1 MKKIT
6 FTLFSLLFT
15 FCLMA
20 QAPLKMSYQAI
31 VRDANGQLI
40 TNSTVGMRISII
52 KDDPDGPV
60 QYAETHTP
68 TTNANGL
75 ATLEIG
81 DGTPVSS
88 GTFFSIEWRSGS
100 HYVQTETDPNG
111 GTNYTIS
118 GTSQLLSVPYALY
131 SNIAGVSTAW
141 TRVGDNV
148 ASVPSGNVGIGT
160 GAFIPES
167 KLQVEGAD
175 HAIRIYGT
183 QGSFDHGGTLH
194 FGDGNIVYLEEY
206 EDDNLKLKANKTW
219 VDSDVWVGP
228 DPFVLNTGVDASKF
242 EVKGAQVAIRGQ
254 VSVISANTNWN
265 RGVVGSVQGGWG
277 TNYGVFGAASNGITC
292 VGVYGSGGSDVGA
305 TGVHG
310 FGQGTFSTGVYGEA
324 NGNVSFAGS
333 FNGNLTYTGNLT
345 GPSDAKLK
353 KEVMALDGAL
363 ERVLQLQPKTYYFK
377 TDEFTDLNLPT
388 GAQMG
393 FIAQEVQDIF
403 PGVVHETAHVA
414 HPKPG
419 EETEL
424 RITEYISI
432 NYLSFIPVLTKAIQE
447 QQEEIGSLKKENE
460 TLKVRMDRLEALVE
474 DLQK

>member
-20 QAPLKMSYQAI
+20 QAPIKMSYQAI

-40 TNSTVGMRISII
+40 TNSTVGMRISIL
-52 KDDPDGPV
+52 KDSPTGPV
-60 QYAETHTP
+60 QYAETHTS

-75 ATLEIG
+75 VTLEIG
-81 DGTPVSS
+81 EGTPVSG
-88 GTFFSIEWRSGS
+88 GTFFSVEWQSGS

-141 TRVGDNV
+141 TLVGNHV

-160 GAFIPES
+160 GGFIPQS
-167 KLQVEGAD
+167 KLQVEAD
-175 HAIRIYGT
+175 DAIRIYGT
-183 QGSFDHGGTLH
+183 QGSFDHGGTIH
-194 FGDGNIVYLEEY
+194 FGDGNIVYLKEY
-206 EDDNLKLKANKTW
+206 EDDNLKLRANKTW

-228 DPFVLNTGVDASKF
+228 DPFQLNTGVDASKF
-242 EVKGAQVAIRGQ
+242 EVKGEQVAIRGQ
-254 VSVISANTNWN
+254 VSVPSDNSNSN
-265 RGVVGSVQGGWG
+265 SGVEGFVQGGLG
-277 TNYGVFGAASNGITC
+277 FNT
-292 VGVYGSGGSDVGA
+292 GVYGYAGNGAVTRGVLGFGSNAFTGA
-305 TGVHG
+305 TGVYG
-310 FGQGTFSTGVYGEA
+310 FGQGTLSRGVYGEA
-324 NGNVSFAGS
+324 NGTGSFAGF
-333 FNGNLTYTGNLT
+333 FNGNLSYTGNLS

-353 KEVMALDGAL
+353 KEIMALDGAL
-363 ERVLQLQPKTYYFK
+363 EKVLQLQPKTYYFK
-377 TDEFTDLNLPT
+377 TDEFTDLNLPA
-388 GAQMG
+388 GPQIG

-414 HPKPG
+414 LPKPG
-419 EETEL
+419 EETEQ
-424 RITEYISI
+424 RTTEYISI
-432 NYLSFIPVLTKAIQE
+432 NYLGFIPVLTKAIQE
-447 QQEEIGSLKKENE
+447 QQEEIESLKKENE
-460 TLKVRMDRLEALVE
+460 TLEARLNRLEALVE

>member
-1 MKKIT
+1 
-6 FTLFSLLFT
+6 
-15 FCLMA
+15 
-20 QAPLKMSYQAI
+20 MSYQAV
-31 VRDANGQLI
+31 VRDASGQLI
-40 TNSTVGMRISII
+40 TNSTVGMRVSII
-52 KDDPDGPV
+52 KDDPDGPAEYV
-60 QYAETHTP
+60 ETHTP

-81 DGTPVSS
+81 EGTAVS
-88 GTFFSIEWRSGS
+88 GTFFFIEWRSGS
-100 HYVQTETDPNG
+100 HYVKTETDPNG

-141 TRVGDNV
+141 TLVGDNIT
-148 ASVPSGNVGIGT
+148 SVPEGNVGIGT

-167 KLQVEGAD
+167 KLQVEAD
-175 HAIRIYGT
+175 DAIRIYGT
-183 QGSFDHGGTLH
+183 QGNFNHGGTLH

-228 DPFVLNTGVDASKF
+228 DPFQLNTGVDASKF
-242 EVKGAQVAIRGQ
+242 EVKGNQVAVRGQ
-254 VSVISANTNWN
+254 VSVPSDNVDWN
-265 RGVVGSVQGGWG
+265 RGVAGFVEGGTG
-277 TNYGVFGAASNGITC
+277 TNWGVYGAASNGINS
-292 VGVYGSGGSDVGA
+292 VGVYGFGSA
-305 TGVHG
+305 SISTSTGVHG
-310 FGQGTFSTGVYGEA
+310 FAQGNFSRGVYGEA
-324 NGNVSFAGS
+324 SGALALAGA
-333 FNGNLTYTGNLT
+333 FNGDVNYTGELM

-363 ERVLQLQPKTYYFK
+363 EKVLQLQPKTYLFK

-419 EETEL
+419 EDTEL
-424 RITEYISI
+424 RTTEYISI

-447 QQEEIGSLKKENE
+447 QQEEIESLKKEKE
-460 TLKVRMDRLEALVE
+460 DLYVRMDQLEALVE
-474 DLQK
+474 ELRK

>member
-6 FTLFSLLFT
+6 ITLFALLFT

-20 QAPLKMSYQAI
+20 QAPLKMSYQAV

-52 KDDPDGPV
+52 KDDPDGPAEYV
-60 QYAETHTP
+60 ETHTP

-81 DGTPVSS
+81 EGTPVS
-88 GTFFSIEWRSGS
+88 GTFFSVEWRSGS
-100 HYVQTETDPNG
+100 HYVKTETDPNG

-141 TRVGDNV
+141 TLVGDHV

-160 GAFIPES
+160 GPFIPQS
-167 KLQVEGAD
+167 KLQVEGAND
-175 HAIRIYGT
+175 ALRIYGT
-183 QGSFDHGGTLH
+183 LGNFDHGGTIH
-194 FGDGNIVYLEEY
+194 FGDGDFVYLQEY
-206 EDDNLKLKANKTW
+206 ADDDLKLKARKTW
-219 VDSDVWVGP
+219 MDSDVWVGP
-228 DPFVLNTGVDASKF
+228 DPFTLNTGVDASKF
-242 EVKGAQVAIRGQ
+242 EVKGNQVAVRGR
-254 VSVISANTNWN
+254 VSVPSDNTNWN
-265 RGVVGSVQGGWG
+265 RGVAGFVQGGVG
-277 TNYGVFGAASNGITC
+277 TNWGVYGAANNGINS
-292 VGVYGSGGSDVGA
+292 VGVYGFGSTTVGA

-310 FGQGTFSTGVYGEA
+310 FGQGNFSRGVYGEA
-324 NGNVSFAGS
+324 NGALALAGS
-333 FNGNLTYTGNLT
+333 FNGDVNYTGELM

-353 KEVMALDGAL
+353 KEVRALDGAL
-363 ERVLQLQPKTYYFK
+363 ESVLQLQPKTYYFK
-377 TDEFTDLNLPT
+377 TDEFEGLNLPD

-403 PGVVHETAHVA
+403 PQVVHKTAHVA
-414 HPKPG
+414 HPRPG
-419 EETEL
+419 EETES
-424 RITEYISI
+424 RTTEYISI

-447 QQEEIGSLKKENE
+447 QQEEIESLKKDKED
-460 TLKVRMDRLEALVE
+460 LQARMDRLEALAE
-474 DLQK
+474 GLQK

>member
-6 FTLFSLLFT
+6 ITLFALLFT

-20 QAPLKMSYQAI
+20 QAPLKISYQAV

-40 TNSTVGMRISII
+40 TNSTVGMRISIL
-52 KDDPDGPV
+52 KDSPTGPV
-60 QYAETHTP
+60 QYAETHTS

-81 DGTPVSS
+81 EGTPVSG

-100 HYVQTETDPNG
+100 HYIQTETDPNG

-167 KLQVEGAD
+167 KLQVEAD
-175 HAIRIYGT
+175 DAIRIYGT
-183 QGSFDHGGTLH
+183 QGSFNHGGTIH

-228 DPFVLNTGVDASKF
+228 DPFQLNTGVDASKF
-242 EVKGAQVAIRGQ
+242 EVKGEQVAIRGQ

-265 RGVVGSVQGGWG
+265 RGVVGSVQGGTG
-277 TNYGVFGAASNGITC
+277 TNWGVYGAASNGINS
-292 VGVYGSGGSDVGA
+292 VGVYGFGSTTVGA

-310 FGQGTFSTGVYGEA
+310 FGQGDFSRGVYGEA
-324 NGNVSFAGS
+324 NGALALAGA
-333 FNGNLTYTGNLT
+333 FNGDVNYTGELM

-363 ERVLQLQPKTYYFK
+363 EKVLQLEPKTYFFK

-424 RITEYISI
+424 RTTEYISI

-447 QQEEIGSLKKENE
+447 QQEEIESLKKENE
-460 TLKVRMDRLEALVE
+460 TLQARLERLEALVE
-474 DLQK
+474 GLQK

>member
-6 FTLFSLLFT
+6 ITLFSLLFSL
-15 FCLMA
+15 CLMA
-20 QAPLKMSYQAI
+20 QAPQKISYQAV
-31 VRDANGQLI
+31 VRDADGQLI
-40 TNSTVGMRISII
+40 TNSTVGMRISIV
-52 KDDPDGPV
+52 KDDPDGPAEYV
-60 QYAETHTP
+60 ETHTP
-68 TTNANGL
+68 TTNGNGL

-81 DGTPVSS
+81 EGTAVS
-88 GTFFSIEWRSGS
+88 GTFFFIEWRSGS
-100 HYVQTETDPNG
+100 HYVKTETDPNG

-141 TRVGDNV
+141 TLVGDNI

-183 QGSFDHGGTLH
+183 QGSFNHGGTIH
-194 FGDGNIVYLEEY
+194 FGDGNLVYLEEY
-206 EDDNLKLKANKTW
+206 EDDNLKLKANNTW

-228 DPFVLNTGVDASKF
+228 DPFQLNTGVDASKF
-242 EVKGAQVAIRGQ
+242 EVKGEQVAIRGQ
-254 VSVISANTNWN
+254 VSVPSDNVNWN
-265 RGVVGSVQGGWG
+265 RGVVGSVQGGFG
-277 TNYGVFGAASNGITC
+277 TNWGVYGAASNGINS
-292 VGVYGSGGSDVGA
+292 VGVYGFGSTTVGA

-310 FGQGTFSTGVYGEA
+310 FGQGDFSRGVYGEA
-324 NGNVSFAGS
+324 NGALALAGS
-333 FNGNLTYTGNLT
+333 FNGDVNYTGELT

-353 KEVMALDGAL
+353 KEVRALDGAL
-363 ERVLQLQPKTYYFK
+363 EKVLQLQPKTYFFK

-403 PGVVHETAHVA
+403 PRVVHETAHVA

-419 EETEL
+419 EETEQ
-424 RITEYISI
+424 RTTEYISI

-447 QQEEIGSLKKENE
+447 QQEEVESLKRENE
-460 TLKVRMDRLEALVE
+460 TLKARMERLEAMVE
-474 DLQK
+474 GLRK

>member
-31 VRDANGQLI
+31 VRDANGQLL
-40 TNSTVGMRISII
+40 TNSTVGMRISIL
-52 KDDPDGPV
+52 KDSPTGPV
-60 QYAETHTP
+60 QYAETHTS

-75 ATLEIG
+75 VTLEIG

-141 TRVGDNV
+141 TRVGDNI

-160 GAFIPES
+160 GGFIPES
-167 KLQVEGAD
+167 KLQVEAD
-175 HAIRIYGT
+175 DAIRIYGT
-183 QGSFDHGGTLH
+183 QGSFDHGGTIH
-194 FGDGNIVYLEEY
+194 FGDGDIVYLQEY

-228 DPFVLNTGVDASKF
+228 DPFVLNEGVDASKF
-242 EVKGAQVAIRGQ
+242 EVKGDQVAIRGQ
-254 VSVISANTNWN
+254 VSVPSDNVNWN
-265 RGVVGSVQGGWG
+265 RGVAGFVEGGFG
-277 TNYGVFGAASNGITC
+277 TNWGVYGAASNGINS
-292 VGVYGSGGSDVGA
+292 VGVYGFGSTTTGA
-305 TGVHG
+305 TGVYG
-310 FGQGTFSTGVYGEA
+310 FGQGAFSRGVYGEA
-324 NGNVSFAGS
+324 NGALALAGS
-333 FNGNLTYTGNLT
+333 FNGDVNYTGELT

-353 KEVMALDGAL
+353 KEIMALDGAL
-363 ERVLQLQPKTYYFK
+363 EKVLQLQPKTYYFK
-377 TDEFTDLNLPT
+377 TDEFTDLNLPA
-388 GAQMG
+388 GPQVG
-393 FIAQEVQDIF
+393 FIAQEVQDII
-403 PGVVHETAHVA
+403 PQVVHETAHVA

-424 RITEYISI
+424 RTTEYISI
-432 NYLSFIPVLTKAIQE
+432 NYLGFIPVLTKAIQE
-447 QQEEIGSLKKENE
+447 QQEEIESLKKEKE
-460 TLKVRMDRLEALVE
+460 DLYVRMDRLEALVE
-474 DLQK
+474 ELRK